1 MPEDGG
7 GTADGVPR
15 ILEKREKEE
24 KEDVL
29 GPTALNPK

>member
-15 ILEKREKEE
+15 ILEKREEE
-24 KEDVL
+24 EEEVL